1 MSSVA
6 TRVALLLTLF
16 AIVFANI
23 EIDVTDSVADELNS
37 LNAVE
42 DRYNSLLDIDSIIEP
57 RNDNIESTNV

>member
-1 MSSVA
+1 MNSVA

-37 LNAVE
+37 LDAVE
-42 DRYNSLLDIDSIIEP
+42 NRYNSLSLSLSLSLIFHHGSLY
-57 RNDNIESTNV
+57 